1 MSFDGTIT
9 AGAVLMTLTMLAG
22 FISTVVTITVV
33 FTKLGGRL
41 DLLAHRVYGIEQR
54 VEGISTI
61 PTRVAVLETNQANQG
76 AILAANQKDLAG
88 LRRGEGWITHPRD
101 RVDGEYS

>member
-1 MSFDGTIT
+1 MTLDPTISYGAIIMTIT
-9 AGAVLMTLTMLAG
+9 LFGG
-22 FISTVVTITVV
+22 FVSTIVTIAIA
-33 FTKLGGRL
+33 FTKVGGRL
-41 DLLAHRVYGIEQR
+41 DLLAHRVFGVEQK

-61 PTRVAVLETNQANQG
+61 PTRVAILETNQANHGQL
-76 AILAANQKDLAG
+76 IAAAQKNVDG